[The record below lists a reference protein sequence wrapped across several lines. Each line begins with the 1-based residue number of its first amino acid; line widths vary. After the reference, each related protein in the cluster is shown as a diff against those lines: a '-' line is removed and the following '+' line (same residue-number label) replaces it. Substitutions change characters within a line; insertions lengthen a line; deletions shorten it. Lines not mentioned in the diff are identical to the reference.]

1 MAAHRSSLLVFPLVL
16 ALLAPL
22 LALEIENLERLKV
35 NLDEIAN
42 LHSNEL
48 DPEEDGENERQ
59 SRSSNTQQSTN
70 QHSLFPFNCAAR
82 SGVSSGKLVS
92 PKWKN
97 FKGLRLLCREKIRL
111 NNAIWR
117 AWYIQYVE
125 RRKNPVCG
133 FITPLEGSE
142 ADEHR
147 KPEAVVLEGNYWKR
161 RIEVVMREY
170 HKWRIYYKKRLR
182 KSTREGELSSPKQDE
197 DVWRPTEK
205 WCNQLFC
212 NVVPMLLGDEE
223 EDPGSRQHFDLD
235 TFLSDISDTLFTM
248 TQTPSAHQELPEDAY
263 VGNADMIQP
272 DLAPL
277 QPSLDDM
284 EISDIF
290 TSYRPVPSQ
299 MQPGYQELPCFVPMA
314 ETQFG
319 SGGSL
324 MGARDLPASPE
335 ARLPPSTL
343 LQPSGASQLGLHG
356 AFLAP
361 ELPPAPL
368 PPEHPPAASSLSP
381 PLPHKPLL
389 QYGIP
394 GKRLGLEPPGSPY
407 APPGVPLLS
416 PDPLFSP
423 APVPPSKWGSP
434 VPSLVT
440 HTASP
445 LSAPCLPPHAPGLS
459 YGVGMVPPGYPSLA
473 APQLLPPA
481 LLGDP
486 RFAPAKGQPQ
496 GGSGQLKAKP
506 SGTKAKRLSGPPAP
520 PPQAVP
526 TTCLSQL
533 LTTAKQELALDAPHP
548 MGAGL
553 MPASPVSPQSTVP
566 DVPAAFLSRMAQLSP
581 GLAPGS
587 SPSQTVPVPVPP
599 MGTQPGPLLVP
610 KAERLSPTSV
620 CGSDW
625 SKPGQASPGPALA
638 RGAGIALHHPA
649 PRRGRPESSK
659 MESRRITH
667 ISAEQKRRFNI
678 KLGFDT
684 LHSLV
689 STLSAQ
695 PSIKVSKATTLQKTV
710 EYICKLQHE
719 RAALQDE
726 AQRLREQIE
735 ELNSSINL
743 CQEQLPAT
751 GVPITRQRFDQMRSM
766 FDEYVRSST
775 LQNWKFWIF
784 SIIIR
789 PLFESFNGMV
799 STASMD
805 SLTQTSLAWL
815 DQHCSLPALRPTVL
829 SSLRHLSIS
838 TSILSDPARVPE
850 QATRAAGGLGRG
862 GGSSPPAAPP
872 DGSGTN
878 GRAATRPEEPRKAK
892 PPARARKDKPRQ
904 HSFTHRLL
912 VAALK
917 GHSGSVCCL
926 DFSSNGKYLASCAED
941 RTVRLWSTRE
951 LAAREH
957 RCLRANVRLDHAE
970 RVRLS
975 PDSRAF
981 IVWLANGETIRVYKM
996 TKKDDGSFTF
1006 TATSGDFPKKH
1017 KAPVINI
1024 GIAETGK
1031 FIMTASSDTTIL
1043 IWSPKGDVLASI
1055 NTNQMNNAYAAVSP
1069 CGRFVASCG
1078 FTPDVKVWEVCFTKN
1093 GDFREVT
1100 RAFELKGHTAGILS
1114 FSFSNDSRRHGS

>member
-1 MAAHRSSLLVFPLVL
+1 SQVIHSGHFMVSSPHSDVLPRRRHHRAEPEPADPRSIDPTLTRLFECMSL
-16 ALLAPL
+16 
-22 LALEIENLERLKV
+22 EY
-35 NLDEIAN
+35 
-42 LHSNEL
+42 
-48 DPEEDGENERQ
+48 
-59 SRSSNTQQSTN
+59 
-70 QHSLFPFNCAAR
+70 
-82 SGVSSGKLVS
+82 SGKLVS

-117 AWYIQYVE
+117 AWYIQCDPGWGV
-125 RRKNPVCG
+125 RGLGGSVV
-133 FITPLEGSE
+133 TPCSS
-142 ADEHR
+142 
-147 KPEAVVLEGNYWKR
+147 PQAVVLEGNYWKR

-182 KSTREGELSSPKQDE
+182 KSTREGEVSSPKRDE

-223 EDPGSRQHFDLD
+223 EEPGGRQHFDLD

-248 TQTPSAHQELPEDAY
+248 TQTPSTHQELPEDAY
-263 VGNADMIQP
+263 VGNADMIHP

-290 TSYRPVPSQ
+290 TSYRPPPSQ
-299 MQPGYQELPCFVPMA
+299 MQPGYQEPPCFVPMA
-314 ETQFG
+314 EPQFG

-335 ARLPPSTL
+335 APLPPSTL
-343 LQPSGASQLGLHG
+343 LQVSGILARGPQLPVAQSPPLTLPCLPQPSGASQLGLHG

-368 PPEHPPAASSLSP
+368 PPEPPTAAPSLSP
-381 PLPHKPLL
+381 PLRHKPLL
-389 QYGIP
+389 QYGLP
-394 GKRLGLEPPGSPY
+394 GKCLGLEPPGPPY
-407 APPGVPLLS
+407 APPGVPLLA

-423 APVPPSKWGSP
+423 APAPHSKWGSP
-434 VPSLVT
+434 VPSLLT
-440 HTASP
+440 HAASP
-445 LSAPCLPPHAPGLS
+445 LPAPCLPPHTPGLG
-459 YGVGMVPPGYPSLA
+459 YAAGMVPPGYPGLA

-486 RFAPAKGQPQ
+486 RFAPHKGQPQ
-496 GGSGQLKAKP
+496 GGSGRPKAKP
-506 SGTKAKRLSGPPAP
+506 SSTKAKRLPGPLAL

-526 TTCLSQL
+526 TPCLSQL
-533 LTTAKQELALDAPHP
+533 LTTDKQELALDAPHP

-553 MPASPVSPQSTVP
+553 MPTSPVSPQSTVP
-566 DVPAAFLSRMAQLSP
+566 DVPAAFLSRIAQLSP
-581 GLAPGS
+581 GPAPGS
-587 SPSQTVPVPVPP
+587 SPSQTVPVPVPLA
-599 MGTQPGPLLVP
+599 GTQAGPPLVP
-610 KAERLSPTSV
+610 KAERVSPTSV
-620 CGSDW
+620 CGESGV
-625 SKPGQASPGPALA
+625 PQGAPQGPAAGL
-638 RGAGIALHHPA
+638 GAGISLHHPTS
-649 PRRGRPESSK
+649 RRGRPESSK

-710 EYICKLQHE
+710 EYICKLQQE

-726 AQRLREQIE
+726 VQQLREQIE
-735 ELNSSINL
+735 ELNSSINM

-751 GVPITRQRFDQMRSM
+751 GVPITRQRFDQLRSM

-829 SSLRHLSIS
+829 SSLRQLSVS

-850 QATRAAGGLGRG
+850 QATRAVGGLGRG
-862 GGSSPPAAPP
+862 G
-872 DGSGTN
+872 
-878 GRAATRPEEPRKAK
+878 
-892 PPARARKDKPRQ
+892 
-904 HSFTHRLL
+904 
-912 VAALK
+912 
-917 GHSGSVCCL
+917 
-926 DFSSNGKYLASCAED
+926 
-941 RTVRLWSTRE
+941 
-951 LAAREH
+951 
-957 RCLRANVRLDHAE
+957 
-970 RVRLS
+970 
-975 PDSRAF
+975 
-981 IVWLANGETIRVYKM
+981 
-996 TKKDDGSFTF
+996 
-1006 TATSGDFPKKH
+1006 
-1017 KAPVINI
+1017 
-1024 GIAETGK
+1024 
-1031 FIMTASSDTTIL
+1031 
-1043 IWSPKGDVLASI
+1043 
-1055 NTNQMNNAYAAVSP
+1055 
-1069 CGRFVASCG
+1069 
-1078 FTPDVKVWEVCFTKN
+1078 
-1093 GDFREVT
+1093 
-1100 RAFELKGHTAGILS
+1100 
-1114 FSFSNDSRRHGS
+1114 

>member
-1 MAAHRSSLLVFPLVL
+1 MAGAQVGLPGPFPEPPVGPCPVSDSDSDSEDAAVGGTGPGAGVQKPSQVIHSGHFMVSSPHSDSLPRRRHHRTEPELADPRSIDPTLTRLFECMSL
-16 ALLAPL
+16 
-22 LALEIENLERLKV
+22 EY
-35 NLDEIAN
+35 
-42 LHSNEL
+42 
-48 DPEEDGENERQ
+48 
-59 SRSSNTQQSTN
+59 
-70 QHSLFPFNCAAR
+70 
-82 SGVSSGKLVS
+82 SGKLVS

-97 FKGLRLLCREKIRL
+97 FKGLRLLCRDKIRL

-223 EDPGSRQHFDLD
+223 EEPGGRQHFDLD

-248 TQTPSAHQELPEDAY
+248 TQTPSAHQGLPEDAY

-290 TSYRPVPSQ
+290 TGHRPPSSQ
-299 MQPGYQELPCFVPMA
+299 TQTGYQEPPCFVPMA
-314 ETQFG
+314 DPLFS

-324 MGARDLPASPE
+324 TGARGLPTSPE
-335 ARLPPSTL
+335 APLPPSTL
-343 LQPSGASQLGLHG
+343 LQVSGT
-356 AFLAP
+356 
-361 ELPPAPL
+361 PAR
-368 PPEHPPAASSLSP
+368 SP
-381 PLPHKPLL
+381 PLPVPQPAPLTLPCLPQPGSASQLSLHSAFLGPELPLAPLTLETPATAPGGLSPQLQHKPLL
-389 QYGIP
+389 HYGLP
-394 GKRLGLEPPGSPY
+394 SKCLSLEPLGPHYTPPSPS
-407 APPGVPLLS
+407 PGVPLPG
-416 PDPLFSP
+416 PDPPFSP
-423 APVPPSKWGSP
+423 ASAPRSKFPYASSP
-434 VPSLVT
+434 GPSLLAPST
-440 HTASP
+440 SP
-445 LSAPCLPPHAPGLS
+445 LSAPCFTPHAPGLG
-459 YGVGMVPPGYPSLA
+459 YTAGMVPPAYPSPA

-486 RFAPAKGQPQ
+486 RFAPPRGLPQ
-496 GGSGQLKAKP
+496 GGGGRPKAKP
-506 SGTKAKRLSGPPAP
+506 GGTKAKRLLGPPEP
-520 PPQAVP
+520 PHLAVP
-526 TTCLSQL
+526 DPCLSQL
-533 LTTAKQELALDAPHP
+533 LSAAKQEPALDAPRL

-553 MPASPVSPQSTVP
+553 MPSSSVSPLSTVP
-566 DVPAAFLSRMAQLSP
+566 EVPATFLAGMAQLSP

-587 SPSQTVPVPVPP
+587 SPSQVVPVPAPLA
-599 MGTQPGPLLVP
+599 GTHRSPLRVP
-610 KAERLSPTSV
+610 KAERLSPTSA

-625 SKPGQASPGPALA
+625 PKPSQASPGPTAGP
-638 RGAGIALHHPA
+638 GAGLSLHHPTS
-649 PRRGRPESSK
+649 RRGRPDSSK
-659 MESRRITH
+659 TESRRITH

-695 PSIKVSKATTLQKTV
+695 PSIKVSKATTLQKTA
-710 EYICKLQHE
+710 EYICKLQQE

-799 STASMD
+799 STASME

-829 SSLRHLSIS
+829 SSLRQLSIS
-838 TSILSDPARVPE
+838 TSILSDPACIPE
-850 QATRAAGGLGRG
+850 QATQAVAGMGH
-862 GGSSPPAAPP
+862 GGSS
-872 DGSGTN
+872 S
-878 GRAATRPEEPRKAK
+878 
-892 PPARARKDKPRQ
+892 
-904 HSFTHRLL
+904 
-912 VAALK
+912 
-917 GHSGSVCCL
+917 
-926 DFSSNGKYLASCAED
+926 
-941 RTVRLWSTRE
+941 
-951 LAAREH
+951 
-957 RCLRANVRLDHAE
+957 
-970 RVRLS
+970 
-975 PDSRAF
+975 
-981 IVWLANGETIRVYKM
+981 
-996 TKKDDGSFTF
+996 
-1006 TATSGDFPKKH
+1006 
-1017 KAPVINI
+1017 
-1024 GIAETGK
+1024 
-1031 FIMTASSDTTIL
+1031 
-1043 IWSPKGDVLASI
+1043 
-1055 NTNQMNNAYAAVSP
+1055 
-1069 CGRFVASCG
+1069 
-1078 FTPDVKVWEVCFTKN
+1078 
-1093 GDFREVT
+1093 
-1100 RAFELKGHTAGILS
+1100 
-1114 FSFSNDSRRHGS
+1114 

>member
-1 MAAHRSSLLVFPLVL
+1 MARAQAGLPGPFPEPPVGPCSVSDSDSDSEDAAAGGTGPSAGAQIPSQVIHSGHFMVSSPHSDSLPRRRHHRAKPEPADPRSIDPTLTRLFECMSL
-16 ALLAPL
+16 
-22 LALEIENLERLKV
+22 EY
-35 NLDEIAN
+35 
-42 LHSNEL
+42 
-48 DPEEDGENERQ
+48 
-59 SRSSNTQQSTN
+59 
-70 QHSLFPFNCAAR
+70 
-82 SGVSSGKLVS
+82 SGKLVS

-182 KSTREGELSSPKQDE
+182 KSAREGEVSSPKQDE

-223 EDPGSRQHFDLD
+223 EEPGGRQHFDLD

-248 TQTPSAHQELPEDAY
+248 TQTPSTHQVLPEDAY
-263 VGNADMIQP
+263 VANADMIHP

-290 TSYRPVPSQ
+290 TSHRPPPSQ
-299 MQPGYQELPCFVPMA
+299 TQPGYQEPPCFVPMA
-314 ETQFG
+314 EPHFG

-324 MGARDLPASPE
+324 MGTQGLPTSPE
-335 ARLPPSTL
+335 APLPPGTL
-343 LQPSGASQLGLHG
+343 LQPGGASQLGLHN

-361 ELPPAPL
+361 ELRLAPLSPEPPAPA
-368 PPEHPPAASSLSP
+368 PSSLSP
-381 PLPHKPLL
+381 QLQHKPLL
-389 QYGIP
+389 QYGLP
-394 GKRLGLEPPGSPY
+394 GKCLSLEPPGPPY
-407 APPGVPLLS
+407 ARHGPSPRVPLLGLDPPFPPASALHSKFPYIS
-416 PDPLFSP
+416 PPR
-423 APVPPSKWGSP
+423 
-434 VPSLVT
+434 PSLLAHPT
-440 HTASP
+440 TP
-445 LSAPCLPPHAPGLS
+445 LSVPCFAPHAPGLG
-459 YGVGMVPPGYPSLA
+459 YAVGMAPLGYPGPAS
-473 APQLLPPA
+473 PQLLPPV

-486 RFAPAKGQPQ
+486 RFAPPKGLPPGGQP
-496 GGSGQLKAKP
+496 KAKP
-506 SGTKAKRLSGPPAP
+506 GSTKAKRLPGPPAP
-520 PPQAVP
+520 PHTAVP
-526 TTCLSQL
+526 NPGLSQL
-533 LTTAKQELALDAPHP
+533 LTAAKQEPALDAPHP

-553 MPASPVSPQSTVP
+553 MPTSPVSPQQSTVP

-587 SPSQTVPVPVPP
+587 RPSQEVPVPP
-599 MGTQPGPLLVP
+599 AGTQPGPLLVP
-610 KAERLSPTSV
+610 KAEKLSPTST

-625 SKPGQASPGPALA
+625 PKPGQASPGPAVGL
-638 RGAGIALHHPA
+638 GTGTSLHHPVS
-649 PRRGRPESSK
+649 RRGRPESSK

-678 KLGFDT
+678 KLGFDM

-710 EYICKLQHE
+710 EYICKLQQE

-799 STASMD
+799 STASME

-815 DQHCSLPALRPTVL
+815 DQHCSLPVLRPTVL
-829 SSLRHLSIS
+829 SSLRQLSIS
-838 TSILSDPARVPE
+838 TSILSDPACVPE
-850 QATRAAGGLGRG
+850 QATLAVAGMGRG
-862 GGSSPPAAPP
+862 GGSSQLTPEGLSQPHPA
-872 DGSGTN
+872 
-878 GRAATRPEEPRKAK
+878 PR
-892 PPARARKDKPRQ
+892 
-904 HSFTHRLL
+904 
-912 VAALK
+912 
-917 GHSGSVCCL
+917 C
-926 DFSSNGKYLASCAED
+926 
-941 RTVRLWSTRE
+941 
-951 LAAREH
+951 
-957 RCLRANVRLDHAE
+957 
-970 RVRLS
+970 
-975 PDSRAF
+975 
-981 IVWLANGETIRVYKM
+981 
-996 TKKDDGSFTF
+996 
-1006 TATSGDFPKKH
+1006 
-1017 KAPVINI
+1017 
-1024 GIAETGK
+1024 
-1031 FIMTASSDTTIL
+1031 
-1043 IWSPKGDVLASI
+1043 
-1055 NTNQMNNAYAAVSP
+1055 
-1069 CGRFVASCG
+1069 
-1078 FTPDVKVWEVCFTKN
+1078 
-1093 GDFREVT
+1093 
-1100 RAFELKGHTAGILS
+1100 
-1114 FSFSNDSRRHGS
+1114 